1 MLGALRKV
9 AFVIACA
16 TAVAARAAD
25 PLVLYF
31 NEDNERVSVALGKLR
46 AAIDATGGARH
57 RVTVEHVAVDYANL
71 DGIRQSLRKAAA
83 RRPAVIVAA
92 SALIAQ
98 LAQEE
103 GVTTPLVF
111 ASGQDPLRMGL
122 ARSIRRPGGAMTGL
136 VIYRHVEGKRLELL
150 AELAPAA
157 RRVGVLIDEWWD
169 RSPEDRDPSA
179 NVLGVIAKRDFGFE
193 LLYFRADSLAALD
206 AVAQDPRARGVD
218 AWYIPATRLAFD
230 HPAAVARTVA
240 SFRKPAIH
248 ALSLLAENGGVI
260 SYQAAMESPFEAW
273 AKMIVLIL
281 DGYPAGEIPLERP
294 QRYQLSI
301 NAKAARDQGISIPK
315 SILLRATN
323 FY

>member
-1 MLGALRKV
+1 MLGVLRKV
-9 AFVIACA
+9 AFVVACA
-16 TAVAARAAD
+16 SAAAAHAGD

-31 NEDNERVSVALGKLR
+31 NEDNDRVAVALGKLR
-46 AAIDATGGARH
+46 AAIDARSGARH
-57 RVTVEHVAVDYANL
+57 RVTVEHVAVDYAKL
-71 DGIRQSLRKAAA
+71 DGIRRSLREAAA

-98 LAQEE
+98 LANEE
-103 GVTTPLVF
+103 GIATPLVF
-111 ASGQDPLRMGL
+111 ASGQDPLQMGL
-122 ARSIRRPGGAMTGL
+122 VRSIRRPGGAMTGL

-150 AELAPAA
+150 RELAPAA

-179 NVLGVIAKRDFGFE
+179 SVLGDIARRDFGFE
-193 LLYFRADSLAALD
+193 LVYFRADSLEALD
-206 AVAQDPRARGVD
+206 ALGRDARARGVD

-240 SFRKPAIH
+240 TLRKPAVH
-248 ALSLLAENGGVI
+248 SLSLLAENGGVLA
-260 SYQAAMESPFEAW
+260 YQAAMESPFDAW

-301 NAKAARDQGISIPK
+301 NAKAAREQGISIPK

-323 FY
+323 LY